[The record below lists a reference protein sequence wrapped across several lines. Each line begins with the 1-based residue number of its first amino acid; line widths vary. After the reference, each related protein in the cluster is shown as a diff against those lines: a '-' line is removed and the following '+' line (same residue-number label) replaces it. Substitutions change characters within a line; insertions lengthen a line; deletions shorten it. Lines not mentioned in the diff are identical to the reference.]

1 MYVAVIVGAYNQ
13 HANIWA
19 NWWILNSVN
28 NSLGEAAK
36 STAWP
41 VQKRPD
47 TMDLTELA
55 NSLRVPP
62 GHAIDYLMR
71 IFLGKKSVQ
80 LMSK

>member
-1 MYVAVIVGAYNQ
+1 
-13 HANIWA
+13 
-19 NWWILNSVN
+19 
-28 NSLGEAAK
+28 LGEAAK